1 MLHNIIAIPVAVGP
15 NSPFADVCDDLTSF
29 TLQTACDY
37 QGRYIVIH
45 KDGIAAQSRKR
56 ATISQVVR
64 MFRLRLCSQC
74 DHNEV
79 R

>member
-56 ATISQVVR
+56 RDNFASCEDVSAEAMQPV
-64 MFRLRLCSQC
+64 
-74 DHNEV
+74 
-79 R
+79 